1 MEDEVLLILYISYHY
16 FAIFCTIIVK
26 NTLQKKFRHAYL
38 NDAFLPCKATES
50 WFVSLIILNF
60 TVRVC
65 CNVLLTSYGRCNKEG
80 FSENK
85 SYKNILWRNMQLIF
99 FSVHSIITF
108 FDSII
113 PGHFDSFTLSCI
125 TSLSIQS
132 FVPCTSIQCK
142 IYLLRKTDTGGRRK
156 AFHNWIPFFILIFSL
171 WNTAVMF
178 SAYFPHIVTSV
189 TVFVFHCFRLRRKQS
204 ICLFSSRWRW
214 SLSVMK

>member
-1 MEDEVLLILYISYHY
+1 MEDEVLLIMLISYHS

-50 WFVSLIILNF
+50 WFVSLVILNF

-99 FSVHSIITF
+99 FLYIVLLLFWQHNSWALWFIHII
-108 FDSII
+108 
-113 PGHFDSFTLSCI
+113 L
-125 TSLSIQS
+125 
-132 FVPCTSIQCK
+132 
-142 IYLLRKTDTGGRRK
+142 Y
-156 AFHNWIPFFILIFSL
+156 
-171 WNTAVMF
+171 
-178 SAYFPHIVTSV
+178 Y
-189 TVFVFHCFRLRRKQS
+189 
-204 ICLFSSRWRW
+204 
-214 SLSVMK
+214 